1 MKIKNVILT
10 FILTISF
17 ICSSWINVSAA
28 NEIQV
33 SELFKDYFTE
43 VFLNPDK
50 VTVLNKNK
58 EDITQDFFE
67 ANNQYFE
74 NNIFV
79 KIKEYY
85 NNYIDEIYVE
95 EIKQNSLSRSPF
107 VTNSV
112 SKHVYKELHK
122 NQANGEISWYLKGTY
137 VWDRATG
144 RITSITDG
152 AILIERIN
160 FGQAWS
166 GTTNSMSTKSWL
178 TDDDTVAHF
187 KGSFNLK
194 VSLTHEYVTVLTVD
208 FGTQSAEVS
217 GQPHE

>member
-74 NNIFV
+74 NNNFV

-107 VTNSV
+107 VTNSGIFG
-112 SKHVYKELHK
+112 L
-122 NQANGEISWYLKGTY
+122 IS
-137 VWDRATG
+137 
-144 RITSITDG
+144 
-152 AILIERIN
+152 
-160 FGQAWS
+160 S
-166 GTTNSMSTKSWL
+166 GS
-178 TDDDTVAHF
+178 
-187 KGSFNLK
+187 SFNI
-194 VSLTHEYVTVLTVD
+194 D
-208 FGTQSAEVS
+208 
-217 GQPHE
+217 

>member
-74 NNIFV
+74 NNNFV

-166 GTTNSMSTKSWL
+166 GTTNSMSTKSWF
-178 TDDDTVAHF
+178 D
-187 KGSFNLK
+187 
-194 VSLTHEYVTVLTVD
+194 
-208 FGTQSAEVS
+208 
-217 GQPHE
+217 

>member
-17 ICSSWINVSAA
+17 ICSSWINVSAT

-74 NNIFV
+74 NNNFV

-85 NNYIDEIYVE
+85 NNYIDEY
-95 EIKQNSLSRSPF
+95 SAR
-107 VTNSV
+107 
-112 SKHVYKELHK
+112 Y
-122 NQANGEISWYLKGTY
+122 Y
-137 VWDRATG
+137 
-144 RITSITDG
+144 
-152 AILIERIN
+152 
-160 FGQAWS
+160 
-166 GTTNSMSTKSWL
+166 
-178 TDDDTVAHF
+178 
-187 KGSFNLK
+187 
-194 VSLTHEYVTVLTVD
+194 
-208 FGTQSAEVS
+208 TQSPET
-217 GQPHE
+217 GNRF

>member
-1 MKIKNVILT
+1 MKLKKLFLT
-10 FILTISF
+10 FILTVAF
-17 ICSSWINVSAA
+17 ICSSWVNVSATD
-28 NEIQV
+28 EIQV
-33 SELFKDYFTE
+33 SDLFKDYFTE
-43 VFLNPDK
+43 VFSNPDK

-58 EDITQDFFE
+58 ENITLDFF
-67 ANNQYFE
+67 NTNKQYFE
-74 NNIFV
+74 ENNFI

-85 NNYIDEIYVE
+85 NKYIDEIYVE
-95 EIKQNSLSRSPF
+95 RIEQNDLSRSPF

-152 AILIERIN
+152 AIIIDRIN
-160 FGQAWS
+160 FGQLWS
-166 GTTNSMSTKSWL
+166 GTTNNMSTKSWL

-194 VSLTHEYVTVLTVD
+194 VSLKYSYVTVVTVD

-217 GQPHE
+217 GQPHD